1 MKAVTLRDVAEAAHV
16 SVATASRV
24 LAGKGLAGPA
34 TQARIRE
41 AAERLGYRPNKFA
54 QGLKTRHTHLI
65 GVVIH
70 NLENAS
76 FRRIA
81 AVVQGRMREKGYQV
95 MLCITGDDA
104 QQERDAVSTLMDYNV
119 SGVVVV
125 PTGQNSGMFV
135 QLEQSGVPV
144 LCVVRRDPSAMLES
158 VLSAD
163 VDGAYDATRYLLQQ
177 GHRRIGIV
185 VGRRGTTSGDE
196 RRAGYLRALDEAFVP
211 FDPSLIVDG
220 PYLPQTGTNAANALL
235 DLPKPPTAIFVANH
249 ESALGVMRVVSER
262 GLRVPDDISLLCA
275 EDSPWFE
282 WQRPALS
289 VVDSGPEAL
298 ANLAADRMLQRLD
311 GSTNG
316 AREYRVG
323 QRLML
328 RGSCRAPASLAV
340 DGSSVSGSV
349 PALAS
354 DSATAVEIG
363 AVPLAFQPNISAGTE

>member
-1 MKAVTLRDVAEAAHV
+1 MKAVTLRDVAEVAHV

-41 AAERLGYRPNKFA
+41 AASRLGYRPNKFA
-54 QGLKTRHTHLI
+54 QGLKTRHAQLI

-104 QQERDAVSTLMDYNV
+104 QQERDAISALTDYNV

-125 PTGQNSGMFV
+125 PTGQNSEVFV
-135 QLEQSGVPV
+135 QLERSGVPV
-144 LCVVRRDPSAMLES
+144 LCVVRRDPSALLES

-163 VDGAYDATRYLLQQ
+163 VDGAYDATRYLLQM
-177 GHRRIGIV
+177 GHRRIGLV

-211 FDPSLIVDG
+211 FDPALIIDG
-220 PYLPQTGTNAANALL
+220 PYLPQTGTNAAMALL
-235 DLPKPPTAIFVANH
+235 DRPDPPTAIFVANH

-262 GLRVPDDISLLCA
+262 GLRVPEDISLLCA

-282 WQRPALS
+282 WGRPTLS

-298 ANLAADRMLQRLD
+298 ANLAADRILQRID
-311 GSTNG
+311 GAANG

-328 RGSCRAPASLAV
+328 RGSCRAPAEPLCATDDTV
-340 DGSSVSGSV
+340 DPLVFQGNLSVESK
-349 PALAS
+349 
-354 DSATAVEIG
+354 
-363 AVPLAFQPNISAGTE
+363 

>member
-1 MKAVTLRDVAEAAHV
+1 VKPVTLRDVAEASHV

-34 TQARIRE
+34 TQARIRD
-41 AAERLGYRPNKFA
+41 AAARLGYRPNKFA

-104 QQERDAVSTLMDYNV
+104 QQERDAISTLTDYNV

-125 PTGQNSGMFV
+125 PTGQNSELFV
-135 QLEQSGVPV
+135 QLERSGVPV
-144 LCVVRRDPSAMLES
+144 LCVVRRDPSALLES
-158 VLSAD
+158 VLNAD
-163 VDGAYDATRYLLQQ
+163 VDGAYEATRYLLQQ
-177 GHRRIGIV
+177 GHRRIGVV

-196 RRAGYLRALDEAFVP
+196 RRAGYLRALDEAGVP

-220 PYLPQTGTNAANALL
+220 PYVPQTGTNAAVALL
-235 DLPKPPTAIFVANH
+235 DLRQPPTAIFVANH
-249 ESALGVMRVVSER
+249 ESTLGVMRVVSER
-262 GLRVPDDISLLCA
+262 GLRVPDDLSLLCA

-311 GSTNG
+311 GAENG
-316 AREYRVG
+316 AREYRIG

-328 RGSCRAPASLAV
+328 RGSCRAPAQDAAPPA
-340 DGSSVSGSV
+340 DSV
-349 PALAS
+349 PSKTSIASVAALL
-354 DSATAVEIG
+354 
-363 AVPLAFQPNISAGTE
+363 PKAFVSQPDFSVKPD